1 MRYLHPSAVIRKRK
15 YIYKYLAQ
23 EAYKLYHI
31 STNLKGK
38 EVKYM
43 NIPFMKHV
51 AWYLVIA
58 MFIIGIAPRVDAG
71 LVGSEITP
79 LMQIDRTT
87 ELEKIQNFLETKAV
101 SKRLGQFG
109 YTQEEIQK
117 RLTQLNDQQI
127 HQIATKLDDLKI
139 GGDGGG
145 VIIAILVIIILVIV
159 ILQLTGHKV
168 IVT

>member
-1 MRYLHPSAVIRKRK
+1 
-15 YIYKYLAQ
+15 
-23 EAYKLYHI
+23 
-31 STNLKGK
+31 
-38 EVKYM
+38 M

-71 LVGSEITP
+71 LVESEITP
-79 LMQIDRTT
+79 LMQVDRTT

-145 VIIAILVIIILVIV
+145 VIIAILVIIILVII

>member
-1 MRYLHPSAVIRKRK
+1 
-15 YIYKYLAQ
+15 
-23 EAYKLYHI
+23 
-31 STNLKGK
+31 
-38 EVKYM
+38 M

-58 MFIIGIAPRVDAG
+58 MFLIGIAPRVDAG
-71 LVGSEITP
+71 LVESEITP
-79 LMQIDRTT
+79 LMQVDRTT

-109 YTQEEIQK
+109 YSQEEVQN
-117 RLTQLNDQQI
+117 RLTQLSDQQI

-139 GGDGGG
+139 GGDGAG
-145 VIIAILVIIILVIV
+145 VVIAILVVVILVIV

>member
-1 MRYLHPSAVIRKRK
+1 
-15 YIYKYLAQ
+15 
-23 EAYKLYHI
+23 
-31 STNLKGK
+31 
-38 EVKYM
+38 M

-127 HQIATKLDDLKI
+127 HQIATQLDDLKI

-145 VIIAILVIIILVIV
+145 VIIAILVIIILVII